1 MPVKYIKMIN
11 LDGTKEAIQED
22 RVQRFLDQ
30 GYKLADSGK
39 EKKSQKSSSK
49 NKISAT
55 AQIVTSP
62 KEESKT
68 EDYAWNDEEEM
79 KDLWPDQDLED
90 EDDNSKET
98 AKKEK

>member
-39 EKKSQKSSSK
+39 KKVVA
-49 NKISAT
+49 KIKFLLP
-55 AQIVTSP
+55 P
-62 KEESKT
+62 K
-68 EDYAWNDEEEM
+68 
-79 KDLWPDQDLED
+79 L
-90 EDDNSKET
+90 
-98 AKKEK
+98 

>member
-1 MPVKYIKMIN
+1 MPVKYIKLIN
-11 LDGTKEAIQED
+11 PDGIKEAIQED

-55 AQIVTSP
+55 AQIVTSSP
-62 KEESKT
+62 EDDSES
-68 EDYAWNDEEEM
+68 YAWHDDEEL
-79 KDLWPDQDLED
+79 KDLAPEQVEVED
-90 EDDNSKET
+90 EDSKET